1 MVEVVNSKE
10 KPLPAPAIISMA
22 LEQQDAISGESEI
35 TPAATLA
42 GITKEL
48 TMPSVDVAQVGN
60 TVFVAHK
67 GKDKNKHKLHGRLFN
82 VDTARNLVNNTVK
95 YFNVL
100 QQKGITHYSAVFRA
114 GTLEPVAKAVGQTFK
129 GTGTKGYMVN
139 SKDNKYVRVFFKFP
153 QKGAS

>member
-1 MVEVVNSKE
+1 MVEVVDSKE

-22 LEQQDAISGESEI
+22 AKEENLTTSGKKI
-35 TPAATLA
+35 TPAAALA

-67 GKDKNKHKLHGRLFN
+67 GEDKNKLHGRLFN

-95 YFNVL
+95 YFNIL
-100 QQKGITHYSAVFRA
+100 QQKGITHYSADFKA
-114 GTLEPVAKAVGQTFK
+114 GTLEPVAKAVGKVFK

-139 SKDNKYVRVFFKFP
+139 SKDNKLVRVFFKFSQGDKP
-153 QKGAS
+153 

>member
-1 MVEVVNSKE
+1 MVEVVDSKE

-22 LEQQDAISGESEI
+22 AKEENLTTSGKKI
-35 TPAATLA
+35 TPAAALA

-67 GKDKNKHKLHGRLFN
+67 GKDKNKLHGRLFN

-95 YFNVL
+95 YFNIL
-100 QQKGITHYSAVFRA
+100 QQKGITHYSADFKA
-114 GTLEPVAKAVGQTFK
+114 GTLEPVAKAVGKVFK

-139 SKDNKYVRVFFKFP
+139 SKDNKLVRVFFKFSQGDKP
-153 QKGAS
+153 